1 MPRDLAASVR
11 PDGPDRLAFW
21 TCASVLA
28 LALWTSG
35 AATPV
40 YPLYATDWQLTPF
53 VTTAIFAVYP
63 LVLVVVLLVFGSLSD
78 TIGRRASIL
87 LGVSASIVGVLL
99 FALAPDVGWVL
110 VGRAFMGL
118 GVGLSLSPA
127 TAAMIDIAGPVNSA
141 RTGAISTA
149 STAVGLVFA
158 TLLGGALV
166 QYAPEPLHLT

>member
-87 LGVSASIVGVLL
+87 LGVSASIVGVIGI
-99 FALAPDVGWVL
+99 VI
-110 VGRAFMGL
+110 RADRT
-118 GVGLSLSPA
+118 SPFSS
-127 TAAMIDIAGPVNSA
+127 M
-141 RTGAISTA
+141 STV
-149 STAVGLVFA
+149 SS
-158 TLLGGALV
+158 
-166 QYAPEPLHLT
+166 PSP